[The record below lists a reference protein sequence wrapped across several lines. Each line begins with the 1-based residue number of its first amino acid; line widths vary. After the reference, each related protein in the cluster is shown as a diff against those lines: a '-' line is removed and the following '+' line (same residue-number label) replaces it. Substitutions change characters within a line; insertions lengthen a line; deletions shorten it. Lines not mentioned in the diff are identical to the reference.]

1 MKLKGKH
8 NNIIGIVGKS
18 VATLLLVAVCIV
30 LATSLSPIYNFAE
43 PKPFSGSDIFNPYR
57 NVDSMATWK
66 RANFHTH
73 TRIESPLNECE
84 YSPEATVEAY
94 DKLGYDIVAITN
106 HNYRTPHPH
115 HEEYALA
122 YEHGYNLLK
131 YHKLV
136 FGAERV
142 MLFDHLLPILPS
154 QRQWQ
159 IDMLGAEC
167 DFLQLNHPLRT
178 PLTSDDIMR
187 KLSGYMI
194 MELDS
199 GHSTECEYW
208 DVALSAGH
216 YSFGLAN
223 DDLHYPDRSDK
234 IARRC
239 NFLFTP
245 STEWQDVAR
254 TLREGGYYS
263 MRLPD
268 YGSGD
273 WEQKYAANSNL
284 PHITSIGVNGDTI
297 YLSLS
302 KKAEKI
308 VAYGSEHRTL
318 VELSNADKL
327 EYLLAHNEPY
337 ARFVV
342 YFDSGE
348 VIYTN
353 PFARYDKSLG
363 DYPTTNS
370 EHSVNITLTV
380 LYNLLLAALCGI
392 MLVAISRL
400 WRKRDKQKR

>member
-1 MKLKGKH
+1 MEYRGILSKTMS
-8 NNIIGIVGKS
+8 IVGKS
-18 VATLLLVAVCIV
+18 VATLVLVLVCIV
-30 LATSLSPIYNFAE
+30 LATSLSPIYDFAE
-43 PKPFSGSDIFNPYR
+43 PKPFSGKNIFNPYR
-57 NVDSMATWK
+57 NIDSNATWK

-84 YSPEATVEAY
+84 YSPSATVEAY
-94 DKLGYDIVAITN
+94 DKLGYDIITITN
-106 HNYRTPHPH
+106 HNYRTQHPRH
-115 HEEYALA
+115 KDYVLA

-142 MLFDHLLPILPS
+142 MLFDNLLPVLPS

-159 IDMLGAEC
+159 IDRLNAEC

-178 PLTSDDIMR
+178 PLTSDEMMR

-223 DDLHYPDRSDK
+223 DDLHHPERSDK

-239 NFLFTP
+239 NFLASP
-245 STEWQDVAR
+245 SDSWEDVAR

-273 WEQKYAANSNL
+273 WAQKYAANSNL

-302 KKAEKI
+302 QNAEHI

-318 VELSNADKL
+318 VELSNSNRV
-327 EYLLAHNEPY
+327 EYLLPHDEPY
-337 ARFVV
+337 ARFVI
-342 YFDSGE
+342 YFSTGE

-353 PFARYDKSLG
+353 PFARYDKSIG

-370 EHSVNITLTV
+370 EHSVNITFTT
-380 LYNLLLAALCGI
+380 LYNLLLALLCGATI
-392 MLVAISRL
+392 VAIGRL
-400 WRKRDKQKR
+400 WHKRVRHNE

>member
-106 HNYRTPHPH
+106 HNYRTPHPQH
-115 HEEYALA
+115 KDYAPA

-223 DDLHYPDRSDK
+223 DDLHHPDRSDK

-245 STEWQDVAR
+245 STEWRDVAR

-297 YLSLS
+297 YLLLS
-302 KKAEKI
+302 QKAEKI

-337 ARFVV
+337 ARFVI

-353 PFARYDKSLG
+353 PFARYDKSRG

-370 EHSVNITLTV
+370 EHSVNITLTI
-380 LYNLLLAALCGI
+380 LYNLLLAALCGV

>member
-8 NNIIGIVGKS
+8 NTIIGIVGKS

-57 NVDSMATWK
+57 NVDTITTWK

-94 DKLGYDIVAITN
+94 DKLGYDIVTITN
-106 HNYRTPHPH
+106 HNYRTPHPR

-159 IDMLGAEC
+159 LDMLGAEC
-167 DFLQLNHPLRT
+167 DFLQINHPLRT

-223 DDLHYPDRSDK
+223 DDLHHPDRSDK

-239 NFLFTP
+239 NFLFSP
-245 STEWQDVAR
+245 STEWRDVAR

-284 PHITSIGVNGDTI
+284 PRITSIGVNGNTI

-302 KKAEKI
+302 QKAEKI

-318 VELSNADKL
+318 VELSNADRVD
-327 EYLLAHNEPY
+327 YLLAHNEPY
-337 ARFVV
+337 ARFVI

-353 PFARYDKSLG
+353 PFARYDKSRG

-370 EHSVNITLTV
+370 EHSVNITLTI
-380 LYNLLLAALCGI
+380 LYNLLLVALCSV

>member
-1 MKLKGKH
+1 M
-8 NNIIGIVGKS
+8 
-18 VATLLLVAVCIV
+18 ATLLLVVVCIV
-30 LATSLSPIYNFAE
+30 LATSLSPIYDFAD
-43 PKPFSGSDIFNPYR
+43 PKPFSGDDIFNPYR
-57 NVDSMATWK
+57 NVDSAATWK

-84 YSPEATVEAY
+84 YTPSKTLEAY
-94 DKLGYDIVAITN
+94 DKLGYDIVTITN
-106 HNYRTPHPH
+106 HNSRTQHPR
-115 HEEYALA
+115 HEDYALA

-131 YHKLV
+131 YHKLA

-142 MLFDHLLPILPS
+142 MLFDHLLPVLAS

-159 IDMLGAEC
+159 IDRLNAEC
-167 DFLQLNHPLRT
+167 DFVQLNHPLRT
-178 PLTSDDIMR
+178 PLTTDNIMR

-194 MELDS
+194 VELDS

-208 DVALSAGH
+208 DVTLSAGH
-216 YSFGLAN
+216 YSFGVAN
-223 DDLHYPDRSDK
+223 DDLHHPERSDK

-239 NFLFTP
+239 NFLSSP
-245 STEWQDVAR
+245 STGWTDVAR

-273 WEQKYAANSNL
+273 WEQKYAANNSL
-284 PHITSIGVNGDTI
+284 PRITSIGVDGNTI

-302 KKAEKI
+302 AKAERI

-318 VELSNADKL
+318 IELSDTDKV
-327 EYLLAHNEPY
+327 EYALPHDEPY
-337 ARFVV
+337 ARFVA
-342 YFDSGE
+342 YFSTGE

-353 PFARYDKSLG
+353 PFARYDKSRG

-370 EHSVNITLTV
+370 EHSVNITLTI
-380 LYNLLLAALCGI
+380 LYNLLLATLCGATI
-392 MLVAISRL
+392 VATYRL
-400 WRKRDKQKR
+400 WRKRDKRHE

>member
-18 VATLLLVAVCIV
+18 VATLLLAAVCIV

-223 DDLHYPDRSDK
+223 DDLHHPDRSDK

-245 STEWQDVAR
+245 STEWRDVAR

-284 PHITSIGVNGDTI
+284 PRITSIGVNGDTI

-318 VELSNADKL
+318 VELSNVDKL

-337 ARFVV
+337 ARFVI

-353 PFARYDKSLG
+353 PFARYDKSRG

-370 EHSVNITLTV
+370 EHSVNITLTI
-380 LYNLLLAALCGI
+380 LYNLLLAALCGV
-392 MLVAISRL
+392 MLVAISHL
-400 WRKRDKQKR
+400 WRKRD

>member
-1 MKLKGKH
+1 
-8 NNIIGIVGKS
+8 
-18 VATLLLVAVCIV
+18 
-30 LATSLSPIYNFAE
+30 
-43 PKPFSGSDIFNPYR
+43 
-57 NVDSMATWK
+57 
-66 RANFHTH
+66 
-73 TRIESPLNECE
+73 
-84 YSPEATVEAY
+84 
-94 DKLGYDIVAITN
+94 
-106 HNYRTPHPH
+106 
-115 HEEYALA
+115 
-122 YEHGYNLLK
+122 
-131 YHKLV
+131 
-136 FGAERV
+136 
-142 MLFDHLLPILPS
+142 
-154 QRQWQ
+154 
-159 IDMLGAEC
+159 
-167 DFLQLNHPLRT
+167 
-178 PLTSDDIMR
+178 
-187 KLSGYMI
+187 

-245 STEWQDVAR
+245 STEWRDVAR

-284 PHITSIGVNGDTI
+284 PRITSIGVNGNTI

-302 KKAEKI
+302 QKAEKI

-318 VELSNADKL
+318 VELSNADRVD
-327 EYLLAHNEPY
+327 YLLAYNEPY

-370 EHSVNITLTV
+370 EHSVNITLTI
-380 LYNLLLAALCGI
+380 LYNLLLAALCSV

>member
-1 MKLKGKH
+1 MKH
-8 NNIIGIVGKS
+8 IGIYIKIMSIVGKS
-18 VATLLLVAVCIV
+18 VVTLLLVAVCIT
-30 LATSLSPIYNFAE
+30 LATSLSPIYDFAE
-43 PKPFSGSDIFNPYR
+43 PKPFSGEDVFNPYR
-57 NVDSMATWK
+57 NVDTLTTWK

-73 TRIESPLNECE
+73 TRIDSPLNECE

-94 DKLGYDIVAITN
+94 DKLGYDIVTITN
-106 HNYRTPHPH
+106 HNYLTPHPH

-142 MLFDHLLPILPS
+142 MLLDNLLPVLAS

-159 IDMLGAEC
+159 LDRLSREC
-167 DFLQLNHPLRT
+167 DFMQLNHPLRT
-178 PLTSDDIMR
+178 PMTTNDIMR
-187 KLSGYMI
+187 KLSGYML

-199 GHSTECEYW
+199 GLSTECEYW

-223 DDLHYPDRSDK
+223 DDLHYPERSDK

-239 NFLFTP
+239 NFLATP
-245 STEWQDVAR
+245 STDWKDVAR

-273 WEQKYAANSNL
+273 WEQKYAKNSNL
-284 PHITSIGVNGDTI
+284 PHLKSIGVTGDTI
-297 YLSLS
+297 HLWLSE
-302 KKAEKI
+302 KAEKI
-308 VAYGSEHRTL
+308 VAYGSNHRTL
-318 VELSNADKL
+318 IELSNTDKA
-327 EYLLAHNEPY
+327 EYALPHDEPY
-337 ARFVV
+337 ARFVA

-353 PFARYDKSLG
+353 PFARYNKSLG

-370 EHSVNITLTV
+370 KHSVNITLTT
-380 LYNLLLAALCGI
+380 LYNLLLAALCSATI
-392 MLVAISRL
+392 VATYRL
-400 WRKRDKQKR
+400 WRKRDKKHE

>member
-1 MKLKGKH
+1 MMT
-8 NNIIGIVGKS
+8 IIGKS
-18 VATLLLVAVCIV
+18 VATLLLVVVCIV
-30 LATSLSPIYNFAE
+30 LATSLSPIYDFAD
-43 PKPFSGSDIFNPYR
+43 PKPFSGDDIFNPYR
-57 NVDSMATWK
+57 NVDSAATWK

-84 YSPEATVEAY
+84 YTPSNTLEAY
-94 DKLGYDIVAITN
+94 DKLGYDIVTITN
-106 HNYRTPHPH
+106 HNYRTQHPR
-115 HEEYALA
+115 HEDYALA

-131 YHKLV
+131 YHKLA

-142 MLFDHLLPILPS
+142 MLFDHLLPVLAS

-159 IDMLGAEC
+159 IDRLNAEC
-167 DFLQLNHPLRT
+167 DFVQLNHPLRT
-178 PLTSDDIMR
+178 PLTTDNIMR

-194 MELDS
+194 VELDS

-216 YSFGLAN
+216 YSFGVAN
-223 DDLHYPDRSDK
+223 DDLHHPERSDK

-239 NFLFTP
+239 NFLSSP
-245 STEWQDVAR
+245 STGWTDVAR

-273 WEQKYAANSNL
+273 WEQKYAANSTL
-284 PHITSIGVNGDTI
+284 PSITSIGVDGNTI
-297 YLSLS
+297 YLWLS
-302 KKAEKI
+302 AKAERI

-318 VELSNADKL
+318 IELSDTDKV
-327 EYLLAHNEPY
+327 EYALPHDEPY
-337 ARFVV
+337 ARFVA
-342 YFDSGE
+342 YFSTGE

-353 PFARYDKSLG
+353 PFARYDKSRG

-370 EHSVNITLTV
+370 EHSVNITLTI
-380 LYNLLLAALCGI
+380 LYNLLLATLCGATI
-392 MLVAISRL
+392 VATYRL
-400 WRKRDKQKR
+400 WRKRDKRHE

>member
-18 VATLLLVAVCIV
+18 VVTLLLVAVCIV

-43 PKPFSGSDIFNPYR
+43 PKPFSGSDIFNPYS
-57 NVDSMATWK
+57 NVDTITTWK

-73 TRIESPLNECE
+73 TRIDSHLNECE

-94 DKLGYDIVAITN
+94 DKLGYDIVTITN

-159 IDMLGAEC
+159 LDMLGAEC
-167 DFLQLNHPLRT
+167 DFLQINHPLRT

-223 DDLHYPDRSDK
+223 DDLHHPDRSDK

-239 NFLFTP
+239 NFLFSP
-245 STEWQDVAR
+245 STEWRDVAR

-284 PHITSIGVNGDTI
+284 PRITSIGVNGNTI

-302 KKAEKI
+302 QKAEKI

-318 VELSNADKL
+318 VELSNADRVD
-327 EYLLAHNEPY
+327 YLLAHNEPY
-337 ARFVV
+337 ARFVI

-353 PFARYDKSLG
+353 PFARYDKSRG

-370 EHSVNITLTV
+370 EHSVNITLTI
-380 LYNLLLAALCGI
+380 LYNLLLAALCSVT
-392 MLVAISRL
+392 LVAISRI